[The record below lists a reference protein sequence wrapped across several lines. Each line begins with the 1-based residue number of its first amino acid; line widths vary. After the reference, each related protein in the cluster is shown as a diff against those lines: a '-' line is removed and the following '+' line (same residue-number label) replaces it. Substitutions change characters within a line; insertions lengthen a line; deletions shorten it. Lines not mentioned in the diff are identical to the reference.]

1 MSDMFVEP
9 PQPIGVRLK
18 DGTLLTGIFTG
29 SSQAGYLNETEDTYY
44 TLMGSGRI
52 LDVEE
57 IEAILLAKSY
67 PDSEGEAFT
76 EDDLYIVSLGNVT
89 DES

>member
-1 MSDMFVEP
+1 MTDVFVEP

-18 DGTLLTGIFTG
+18 DGTLLTGIFIG

-44 TLMGSGRI
+44 TLVGSGKI

-57 IEAILLAKSY
+57 IDAVLFVKTYAEK
-67 PDSEGEAFT
+67 EGEAFT
-76 EDDLYIVSLGNVT
+76 EDDLYMVSLGNVKE
-89 DES
+89 ES